1 MKKNLLNGTH
11 DYLFIKNFD
20 KNVLSWDDIFQNFN
34 ESVERNELIKFK
46 QVAAYVIHNANRIE
60 ALKNILHKLNCT
72 VAHIYLNL
80 CAEKINFGR
89 HNDDMDVWFWQ
100 CQGLSRWVLDDKE
113 FTLEPGDLIYVKKGI
128 YHNVSALTPR
138 AGVSMSR
145 N

>member
-1 MKKNLLNGTH
+1 
-11 DYLFIKNFD
+11 
-20 KNVLSWDDIFQNFN
+20 
-34 ESVERNELIKFK
+34 
-46 QVAAYVIHNANRIE
+46 
-60 ALKNILHKLNCT
+60 
-72 VAHIYLNL
+72 L

>member
-1 MKKNLLNGTH
+1 MKKNFLNGTH

-20 KNVLSWDDIFQNFN
+20 KKVLSWDEIFQNFN

-60 ALKNILHKLNCT
+60 RLKNVLHKLNCT
-72 VAHIYLNL
+72 KAHIYLNL

-89 HNDDMDVWFWQ
+89 HNDDRDVWFWQ
-100 CQGLSRWVLDDKE
+100 CQGQSRWVLDDRE
-113 FTLEPGDLIYVKKGI
+113 FILEPGDLIYVKKGI

-145 N
+145 Q

>member
-1 MKKNLLNGTH
+1 MKKNLLNVAH
-11 DYLFIKNFD
+11 DYAFIKNFD
-20 KNVLSWDDIFQNFN
+20 KKVLSWDEIFQNFN

-46 QVAAYVIHNANRIE
+46 QVASYVIHNANRIE
-60 ALKNILHKLNCT
+60 GLKNILHKLNCT
-72 VAHIYLNL
+72 VAHIYFNL

-128 YHNVSALTPR
+128 YHDVSAPTPR